1 MRVEI
6 SEVLRG
12 LIVRLYNDRQSLNC
26 LDSYA
31 DSLLYKSHQDGVLR
45 ETEGIDLRQE
55 ALALICS
62 GIKEVPEETR
72 EALFMVCKKKIADLA
87 CEKIRRKH
95 HISLDDETEPAI
107 DPANDIH
114 SAIDLKNCVEFIKSD
129 KKLYDERLKK
139 IIELIEAGYNF
150 TQAVEL
156 LHIPYNE
163 GDYIRRKLRKA
174 LRLKFP
180 GMEL

>member
-6 SEVLRG
+6 SEALRE
-12 LIVRLYNDRQSLNC
+12 LIVHLYNDRQSLNC

-31 DSLLYKSHQDGVLR
+31 NSLLHKAHQDGVLR

-55 ALALICS
+55 ALAMICS
-62 GIKEVPEETR
+62 GNKELPEETR

-87 CEKIRRKH
+87 CEKTRRKH
-95 HISLDDETEPAI
+95 HVSLDDEPEQAI
-107 DPANDIH
+107 NPENQIH
-114 SAIDLKNCVEFIKSD
+114 SAIDSKSCVEFIKSD
-129 KKLYDERLKK
+129 KRLYDGRLKK
-139 IIELIEAGYNF
+139 IIDLIEAGYTF

-163 GDYIRRKLRKA
+163 GNYIRRKLRKA
-174 LRLKFP
+174 LRFRFP
-180 GMEL
+180 GIEL